1 MTFCR
6 AIKLSVLLVLAIIST
21 TSAQAASDNIRRTR
35 YMGTAILTMPTG
47 YTRSATNYI
56 NDDSHSAFM
65 LSQSMFGNLVEL
77 SVLRHLSGEFKG
89 ENPMSVKIKL
99 LEEGDMLPSIV
110 YGASDITTALG
121 SKIFYFAAS
130 KSVEAFGVH
139 LHGGFYKEPVTTDR
153 KFFYGIEKM
162 VFPLVTLSAERT
174 DEINTFGVKL
184 SPYPGVS
191 LEIGQRDAKEEIYNI
206 NYFRSF

>member
-6 AIKLSVLLVLAIIST
+6 TLRLAVALVLAVLFSLPA
-21 TSAQAASDNIRRTR
+21 SAADSVKRSR
-35 YMGTAILTMPTG
+35 YMGTAIISMPTG
-47 YTRSATNYI
+47 YVRSASNYI

-65 LSQSMFGNLVEL
+65 LSQAMFGELVEL
-77 SVLRHLSGEFKG
+77 SILRHLNGEFKG
-89 ENPMSVKIKL
+89 KNPMSVKIKL
-99 LEEGDMLPSIV
+99 LEEGEMLPSIV
-110 YGASDITTALG
+110 YGASDLATSLG

-130 KSVEAFGVH
+130 KSIETFGVH

-153 KFFYGIEKM
+153 KFFYGVEKM
-162 VFPLVTLSAERT
+162 VFPLVTLSAERV
-174 DEINTFGVKL
+174 DEINTFAVKL

>member
-1 MTFCR
+1 MTCCR
-6 AIKLSVLLVLAIIST
+6 TLKLSLVLILAIIAT
-21 TSAQAASDNIRRTR
+21 LPAAAAENIRRTR
-35 YMGTAILTMPTG
+35 YMGTAILSMPTG
-47 YTRSATNYI
+47 YVRSATNYI

-65 LSQSMFGNLVEL
+65 LSQAMFGDFLEL
-77 SVLRHLSGEFKG
+77 SVLRHLSGEFKSK
-89 ENPMSVKIKL
+89 NPMSVKIKL
-99 LEEGDMLPSIV
+99 MEESAMIPSIV
-110 YGASDITTALG
+110 YGASDLGTTLG

-153 KFFYGIEKM
+153 KYFYGLEKM
-162 VFPLVTLSAERT
+162 VFPLITLSAERT
-174 DEINTFGVKL
+174 DEVNTFGVKL

-191 LEIGQRDAKEEIYNI
+191 LEIGQRDSKEEIYNI

>member
-6 AIKLSVLLVLAIIST
+6 TLKLMVILILAVFMASPVSAADSV
-21 TSAQAASDNIRRTR
+21 RRSR
-35 YMGTAILTMPTG
+35 YMGTAIFSMPTG
-47 YTRSATNYI
+47 YVRSATNYI

-65 LSQSMFGNLVEL
+65 LSQAMFGDLVEL
-77 SVLRHLSGEFKG
+77 SVLRHLNGEFKG
-89 ENPMSVKIKL
+89 ENPISVKIKL
-99 LEEGDMLPSIV
+99 LEEAEMLPSIV
-110 YGASDITTALG
+110 YGASDLATTLG

-130 KSVEAFGVH
+130 KSIETFGVH

-153 KFFYGIEKM
+153 KFFYGVEKM
-162 VFPLVTLSAERT
+162 VFPLITLSAERV

>member
-6 AIKLSVLLVLAIIST
+6 TLKLAVVLILVVFSVSPV
-21 TSAQAASDNIRRTR
+21 SAADSIRRSR
-35 YMGTAILTMPTG
+35 YMGTAIFSMPTG
-47 YTRSATNYI
+47 YVRSATNYI

-65 LSQSMFGNLVEL
+65 LSQAMFGELVEL
-77 SVLRHLSGEFKG
+77 SILRHLNGEFKG
-89 ENPMSVKIKL
+89 KNPMSVKIKL
-99 LEEGDMLPSIV
+99 LEEGKMLPSIV
-110 YGASDITTALG
+110 YGASDFTKAIG
-121 SKIFYFAAS
+121 SKLFYFAAS
-130 KSVEAFGVH
+130 KSIETFGVH

-153 KFFYGIEKM
+153 KFFYGVEKM

-174 DEINTFGVKL
+174 DEVNTFGVKL

-191 LEIGQRDAKEEIYNI
+191 LELGQRDAKEEIYNI

>member
-1 MTFCR
+1 MIGCR
-6 AIKLSVLLVLAIIST
+6 VRKLALALMLLIVTVMPA
-21 TSAQAASDNIRRTR
+21 SAAENIRRTR
-35 YMGTAILTMPTG
+35 YMGTAILSMPTG
-47 YTRSATNYI
+47 YVRSATNYI

-65 LSQSMFGNLVEL
+65 LSQALFGDMLEL
-77 SVLRHLSGEFKG
+77 SLLRHLNGEFKG
-89 ENPMSVKIKL
+89 KNPMSVKIRL
-99 LEEGDMLPSIV
+99 MEESAMIPSIV
-110 YGASDITTALG
+110 YGASDLGTTLG

-130 KSVEAFGVH
+130 KSIEAFGVH

-153 KFFYGIEKM
+153 KSFYGLEKM

-174 DEINTFGVKL
+174 DEVNTFAVKL
-184 SPYPGVS
+184 SPYPGMS